1 MRYWPDHMYSVGW
14 GGWVLGILLTIA
26 FWGLLITAVIWL
38 ISSLRRP
45 ARRVFYGG
53 AGGSAGPGGPVGP
66 GWAGWP
72 GGGPAVPPAEQIL
85 AERYARGEI
94 GEEEY
99 LSRLATLRGGAGVP
113 PGPPPSP
120 PPPSPGE

>member
-26 FWGLLITAVIWL
+26 FWGLLITAVVWL
-38 ISSLRRP
+38 IGSLRRP
-45 ARRVFYGG
+45 ARRVFPGG
-53 AGGSAGPGGPVGP
+53 AGGPAGS

-72 GGGPAVPPAEQIL
+72 AGGAVVPPAEQIL

-99 LSRLATLRGGAGVP
+99 RSRLAILRGGAGVP
-113 PGPPPSP
+113 PGPPSP
-120 PPPSPGE
+120 PRE